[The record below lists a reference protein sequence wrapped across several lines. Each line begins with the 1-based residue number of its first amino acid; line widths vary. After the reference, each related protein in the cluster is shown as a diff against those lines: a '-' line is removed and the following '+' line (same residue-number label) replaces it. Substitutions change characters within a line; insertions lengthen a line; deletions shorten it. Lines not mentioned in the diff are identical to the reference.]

1 MSIVNKFVLLCAT
14 MRSGSAAYET
24 LQEVSKHKKRHMTR
38 QDKTKQAFQEQ
49 VYPQN
54 SHGGL
59 NFPLDN
65 ISSPVKNK

>member
-1 MSIVNKFVLLCAT
+1 
-14 MRSGSAAYET
+14 MRSGSTAYET
-24 LQEVSKHKKRHMTR
+24 LQEISKHKKDTW
-38 QDKTKQAFQEQ
+38 QDKTKQDFQEQ

-65 ISSPVKNK
+65 ISFPVKL